1 MRMNTL
7 AKIREKLAKRP
18 GEIERERQNGKKVI
32 GYFCCNVP
40 EEIIQALGLIPVRLG
55 RGGDD
60 RLVEIGSRYLS
71 PQTCAFV
78 RENVGLF
85 AAGNDSYTKSI
96 DYLAVAANCLQI
108 YRLAEILEYYFKMKT
123 LVIGVPRNFYQEEGI
138 RYFEE
143 AITDFVGKL
152 EEIAGSKLRPEQLA
166 RAVQLYREI
175 RETVIQ
181 IYQFL
186 TSPNSVVTWREVYE
200 LVNAGFFLDRVEY
213 LSLLKEFLAEAKE
226 RKAGPAVKRKPRF
239 LLSGSLIPTGDE
251 KLFNIINE
259 VGGEVVVDDL
269 CTGLRPFLGLKIADS
284 SPAGIARA
292 YLERVPCATLPRVDL
307 EGDRRLQNLADL
319 IRTYHPDGV
328 IYHTLRYCDP
338 FTFKANETKKF
349 LGSNIPF
356 LEIHTEYATSDT
368 EGIRTRV
375 GAFVELIKSLKEEE
389 TEKIG

>member
-1 MRMNTL
+1 MSILM
-7 AKIREKLAKRP
+7 KIRERLAKRP
-18 GEIERERQNGKKVI
+18 EEIRQARQNGRKVV

-40 EEIIQALGLIPVRLG
+40 EEIIQALGLIPLRLG

-60 RLVEIGSRYLS
+60 RLVEMGSRYLS
-71 PQTCAFV
+71 AQTCAFV
-78 RENVGLF
+78 RENAGLF
-85 AAGNDSYTKSI
+85 AAGSDPYAKSI

-108 YRLAEILEYYFKMKT
+108 YRLAEILEYYFKVKT

-143 AITDFVGKL
+143 VITDFVGRL
-152 EEIAGSKLRPEQLA
+152 EEIAGSRLEPEQLA
-166 RAVQLYREI
+166 PAVELYREI
-175 RETVIQ
+175 RETVLQ
-181 IYQFL
+181 IYRLL
-186 TSPNSVVTWREVYE
+186 TVPHPVVTWREVYE

-213 LSLLKEFLAEAKE
+213 LSLLKEFLSEAKE
-226 RKAGPAVKRKPRF
+226 RTAGSAPEPKPRF

-251 KLFNIINE
+251 KLLNIITE
-259 VGGEVVVDDL
+259 VGGAVVVDDL
-269 CTGLRPFLGLKIADS
+269 CTGLRPFLGLKISDS

-292 YLERVPCATLPRVDL
+292 YLDRVPCATLPQVVLD
-307 EGDRRLQNLADL
+307 GDRRLRNLTDL

-338 FTFKANETKKF
+338 FTFKANETKQF

-375 GAFVELIKSLKEEE
+375 GAFVELIKSLKEREA
-389 TEKIG
+389 EKIG